1 VAVLELGTLAMV
13 VVRLVVVGQVA
24 LVSSLFATQI
34 LLNQRLLQLAL
45 QQFQFL
51 MDIEFTDLLG
61 REQSLFN
68 YSNLQVEKFRMLYR
82 IVVKIKSR
90 QSCSN
95 GKMLRYWKNADH
107 RQFSMR

>member
-1 VAVLELGTLAMV
+1 VVAVLELGTLAMV

-61 REQSLFN
+61 REQ
-68 YSNLQVEKFRMLYR
+68 FRMLYR
-82 IVVKIKSR
+82 IVVKNQISAIL
-90 QSCSN
+90 Q
-95 GKMLRYWKNADH
+95 
-107 RQFSMR
+107 